1 MSGRWRRW
9 NDWPLAAKGVAV
21 IALPLALW
29 LASLISDAR
38 LRQQI
43 TRAENEVRIT
53 QHIQA
58 GIQTLHALIAEAATG
73 VRGYLLTGRD
83 DFLSPYW
90 TADTQL
96 PGTLDE
102 LDREVRDPA
111 QRERLKVVRSLVER
125 KLASLDELRTRG
137 RFLAANEL
145 QAHLLSSKHVLDQL
159 REQIQALW
167 SREAELLTERTER
180 VSAVLQ
186 HDGTM
191 TVGAALLAVT
201 GGVLA
206 MLLFSAG
213 IVRRVRRVAANADR
227 LLQGQDLLP
236 TPVARD
242 ELGLLAGQLQN
253 ASQLL
258 ASRAAEAQAAS
269 RAKSDF
275 LSRTSHELRT
285 PLNAILGF
293 AQLLAVDLPAE
304 PAAGKVGHILK
315 AGRHLLKLIDEV
327 LDIARIEAGQ
337 LKLECVVVPLAPL
350 LAEAYAL
357 VLPLAVQN
365 GVVLDPPPPCGAAV
379 LGDRQRLLQV
389 LLNLLSNAI
398 KYNRKGG
405 WVRLAVHDAPA
416 ALVLQVRD
424 SGPGIAPAHL
434 PRLFTPFDRLEAT
447 LHGAEGTGLGLTVSR
462 QLIEGMGGTI
472 SVESQPGVGSVF
484 SVHLPQAARADQ
496 ELPDS
501 APEPPAAAAL
511 SAAAPV
517 QARRTLLCIED
528 NASNLALVE
537 ALVARRPQWLLRH
550 AGDGAAGLEAARAL
564 SPDLILL
571 DLQLPGLGGEAVLA
585 ALRADPR
592 CAQTPV
598 VLVSADA
605 LPATRA
611 RLLAAGANDYL
622 TKPLE
627 VPEFF
632 ALLDAHKP

>member
-1 MSGRWRRW
+1 MKPRWRRW

-29 LASLISDAR
+29 LASLVSDAR
-38 LRQQI
+38 LRHQI
-43 TRAENEVRIT
+43 TQAENAVRIT

-90 TADTQL
+90 DADTQL

-111 QRERLKVVRSLVER
+111 QRERLKVVRRLVER

-137 RFLAANEL
+137 RFLAPAEL
-145 QAHLLSSKHVLDQL
+145 QAHLLSSKQVLDAL
-159 REQIQALW
+159 REQIQFLLV
-167 SREAELLTERTER
+167 REAELLTERTAR

-186 HDGTM
+186 YDGVM
-191 TVGAALLAVT
+191 TLGAALLAVAA
-201 GGVLA
+201 GVFA

-213 IVRRVRRVAANADR
+213 IVRRVRAVAANADR
-227 LLQGQDLLP
+227 LVQGQDLASMP
-236 TPVARD
+236 TARD
-242 ELGLLAGQLQN
+242 ELGLLAERLQN
-253 ASQLL
+253 ASLLL
-258 ASRAAEAQAAS
+258 AARAAEAEAAS

-293 AQLLAVDLPAE
+293 AQLLAVDLPEE
-304 PAAGKVGHILK
+304 PAAAKVGHILK

-337 LKLECVVVPLAPL
+337 LRLEQAPVPVAAL
-350 LAEAYAL
+350 LAEAHAL
-357 VLPLAVQN
+357 VLPLAAQF
-365 GVVLDPPPPCGAAV
+365 GVVLEPPPATACSV
-379 LGDRQRLLQV
+379 LADRQRLLQV

-398 KYNRKGG
+398 KYNRRGG
-405 WVRLAVHDAPA
+405 WVRLTVSETPGAVEIA
-416 ALVLQVRD
+416 VQD
-424 SGPGIAPAHL
+424 SGTGIAPQLL
-434 PRLFTPFDRLEAT
+434 PRLFTAFDRLEVT
-447 LHGAEGTGLGLTVSR
+447 LHGPEGTGLGLTVSR
-462 QLIEGMGGTI
+462 QLLEGMGGRLTVT
-472 SVESQPGVGSVF
+472 SEVGRGSVF
-484 SVHLPQAARADQ
+484 TVQL
-496 ELPDS
+496 
-501 APEPPAAAAL
+501 PPAAGTSADAAMDTGTATPDW
-511 SAAAPV
+511 SASETPAGAT
-517 QARRTLLCIED
+517 ARRRLLCIED

-550 AGDGAAGLEAARAL
+550 ADHGEAGLQAARAEV
-564 SPDLILL
+564 PDLILL
-571 DLQLPGLGGEAVLA
+571 DLQLPGISGEAVLA

-592 CAQTPV
+592 HARTPI
-598 VLVSADA
+598 VLISADA

-611 RLLAAGANDYL
+611 RLLAAGATDYL

-627 VPEFF
+627 VARFL
-632 ALLDAHKP
+632 ALLDAHT

>member
-1 MSGRWRRW
+1 MSARWRRW

-29 LASLISDAR
+29 LASLVSDAR

-73 VRGYLLTGRD
+73 VRGFLLTGRD

-96 PGTLDE
+96 PGTLDA
-102 LDREVRDPA
+102 LDDEVRDPA
-111 QRERLKVVRSLVER
+111 QRERLRVVRRLVEQ

-137 RFLAANEL
+137 RFLAAPEL
-145 QAHLLSSKHVLDQL
+145 QAHLLASKQILDAL
-159 REQIQALW
+159 REQIQGLW
-167 SREAELLTERTER
+167 RREAELLTERTAR
-180 VSAVLQ
+180 VSAVLE
-186 HDGTM
+186 HDGIM
-191 TVGAALLAVT
+191 TVGAALLAVA
-201 GGVLA
+201 GGILA

-242 ELGLLAGQLQN
+242 ELGLLAERLQN
-253 ASQLL
+253 ASLLL
-258 ASRAAEAQAAS
+258 ATRAAEAQAAS

-304 PAAGKVGHILK
+304 PSAGKVGHILK

-337 LKLECVVVPLAPL
+337 LKLECVPVPLAPL
-350 LAEAYAL
+350 LAEAHAL
-357 VLPLAVQN
+357 VLPLAAQN
-365 GVVLDPPPPCGAAV
+365 GVVLELPPPGNSAV

-398 KYNRKGG
+398 KYNRRGG
-405 WVRLAVHDAPA
+405 WVRLALHEGPA
-416 ALVLQVRD
+416 ALVLDVRD
-424 SGPGIAPAHL
+424 SGPGIAPALL

-472 SVESQPGVGSVF
+472 SVESQLGVGSVF
-484 SVHLPQAARADQ
+484 SVQLPLAAPTTDVRS
-496 ELPDS
+496 PDASS
-501 APEPPAAAAL
+501 APPVAATAAAL
-511 SAAAPV
+511 PATA
-517 QARRTLLCIED
+517 QRTLLCIED
-528 NASNLALVE
+528 NASNLALIE
-537 ALVARRPQWLLRH
+537 ALVARRPQWRLQH

-564 SPDLILL
+564 TPDLILL
-571 DLQLPGLGGEAVLA
+571 DLQLPGLSGEAVLT
-585 ALRADPR
+585 ALRADVHS
-592 CAQTPV
+592 AQTPV

-611 RLLAAGANDYL
+611 RLLAAGANAYL
-622 TKPLE
+622 TKPLD
-627 VPEFF
+627 VPGFL
-632 ALLDAHKP
+632 ALLDAHAT